1 MIKFGKKSHKFLFIS
16 LASWFVYHFLENS
29 KSINSIIVQIQNS
42 SSSRGFGLYLLFN
55 IVKWILFI
63 FGTFSLMMFLKVIF
77 NKNKN

>member
-1 MIKFGKKSHKFLFIS
+1 MIKFGKKSHNFLFIS

-63 FGTFSLMMFLKVIF
+63 FCTFSLMMFLKAIF
-77 NKNKN
+77 KKNKN

>member
-1 MIKFGKKSHKFLFIS
+1 MIKFGEKSHKFLFIS